1 MFLIVLA
8 IVVIVTLPIGLP
20 PSAANR
26 ETPPV
31 SQGPILEDA
40 RADLADPKDGRDA
53 REEAKR
59 KQDLTKMLLL
69 WFLRN
74 HPLQ

>member
-1 MFLIVLA
+1 MFVIVLV
-8 IVVIVTLPIGLP
+8 IVAIVTLPIGFP

-26 ETPPV
+26 EASSV

-40 RADLADPKDGRDA
+40 RADLPDPKEGREA
-53 REEAKR
+53 REETKR